1 MTTGHEI
8 TRTPRYEQ
16 ILAAAEQLARD
27 RGDSYIGVEHLQLAI
42 LADQDAV
49 PTQEMVAMGLDP
61 EEIAKGL
68 EATMRSSG
76 YQAASGRA
84 RFLNGTTVDHSE

>member
-8 TRTPRYEQ
+8 IRTPRYEQ

-42 LADQDAV
+42 LADRDAV
-49 PTQEMVAMGLDP
+49 PTQEMIGMGLDP
-61 EEIAKGL
+61 EEIAKSL
-68 EATMRSSG
+68 EATMRTPG
-76 YQAASGRA
+76 YQTESNRA
-84 RFLNGTTVDHSE
+84 RFLDGTTVDHNE